1 MFRQALVPRALVPAL
16 LAGAALALPAGGV
29 SVGTP
34 GITSN
39 EILIGGTVPLSGPAS
54 PFGTVGPGANAY
66 FKYVNAHGGVFGRKI
81 RYLYRDDGYDPS
93 RTVSQTRELVQQ
105 DKVFAIFN
113 TVGTE
118 HNLAIRG
125 YLNAVKVPQ
134 VFGGTGASAIG
145 RGYQKYPWTMGYL
158 PSFAGEG
165 AIYGRY
171 VVKHRPKARIAVL
184 YENSDYGKD
193 LLRGLQ
199 RGLGRKASRIV
210 AKASY
215 EINDTEISSQVAK
228 LRRSKA
234 DTFMLFALPQQ
245 AIGSFYDAYRL
256 GWHPQVFVS
265 AVSIEPTVMGIAR
278 AATHGKETNNALS
291 VAFVKDPTSPAWRK
305 DKAVALYRRI
315 MKRYFPSGKP
325 QDVYN
330 WYGMTVAFS
339 MVDALKHAGRNPT
352 RESLRRAMTHM
363 NEHNNP
369 FLLPG
374 VGVKTRPTNYFPITK
389 ARMVRYR
396 KNLWVLFGPLVNAR

>member
-1 MFRQALVPRALVPAL
+1 MRPLALGL
-16 LAGAALALPAGGV
+16 LAAAALALPSAGASG
-29 SVGTP
+29 GTP
-34 GITSN
+34 GITAK

-66 FKYVNAHGGVFGRKI
+66 FKYVNAHGGVHGRKI

-93 RTVSQTRELVQQ
+93 RTINETRELVQQ
-105 DKVFAIFN
+105 EKVFAIFN

-118 HNLAIRG
+118 HNLAIRA
-125 YLNAVKVPQ
+125 YLNALKVPQ
-134 VFGGTGASAIG
+134 VFGGTGASVIA
-145 RGYQKYPWTMGYL
+145 RGYKRYPWTIGYL

-193 LLRGLQ
+193 LLNGLM
-199 RGLGRKASRIV
+199 RGLGKRASRIV

-215 EINDTEISSQVAK
+215 EVTDPDVNSQISK

-245 AIGSFYDAYRL
+245 AIQSFVYAYKL
-256 GWHPQVFVS
+256 GWHPQIFVS
-265 AVSIEPTVMGIAR
+265 AVSIEPRVMGVAR
-278 AATHGKETNNALS
+278 LGTNGKETNGALS
-291 VAFVKDPTSPAWRK
+291 VAFVKDPTSPAWKK

-315 MKRYFPSGKP
+315 MKRYFPRGKP
-325 QDVYN
+325 SDVYN

-339 MVDALKHAGRNPT
+339 LVDALERAGRNPT

-363 NEHNNP
+363 DERNNP

-374 VGVKTRPTNYFPITK
+374 IAVKTSPTNYLPLSK
-389 ARMVRYR
+389 SRMVRYR
-396 KNLWVLFGPLVNAR
+396 RTLWVLFGPLLKAR

>member
-1 MFRQALVPRALVPAL
+1 VKL
-16 LAGAALALPAGGV
+16 LALGALAAAALGLPGGGV
-29 SVGTP
+29 SGGTP
-34 GITSN
+34 GVTST
-39 EILIGGTVPLSGPAS
+39 EILIGGTVPLSGSAS
-54 PFGTVGPGANAY
+54 AFGTVGPGANAY

-81 RYLYRDDGYDPS
+81 RYLWRDDGYDPS
-93 RTVSQTRELVQQ
+93 RTIDMTRELVQQ

-118 HNLAIRG
+118 HNVAIRG

-134 VFGGTGASAIG
+134 IFGGTGASVIA
-145 RGYQKYPWTMGYL
+145 RGHKTYPWTLGYL
-158 PSFAGEG
+158 PSFEGEG

-199 RGLGRKASRIV
+199 RGLGKRASRIT
-210 AKASY
+210 AKQSY
-215 EINDTEISSQVAK
+215 EVTDTDVNSEIAK

-234 DTFMLFALPQQ
+234 DTFMLFALPYQ
-245 AIGSFYDAYRL
+245 AIQSFVYAYKLKWR
-256 GWHPQVFVS
+256 PQFFVS
-265 AVSIEPTVMGIAR
+265 AVSIEPSIMAVAR
-278 AATHGKETNNALS
+278 QGTNGKETDNALS

-305 DKAVALYRRI
+305 DRAVALYRSI
-315 MKRYFPSGKP
+315 MKRYFPGGRVS
-325 QDVYN
+325 DVYN

-339 MVDALKHAGRNPT
+339 FVDALKHAGRNPT
-352 RESLRRAMTHM
+352 RDSLRRAMTHM
-363 NEHNNP
+363 DERSNP

-374 VGVKTRPTNYFPITK
+374 VAVKTSPSNYFPIDK
-389 ARMVRYR
+389 ARMVGYR

>member
-1 MFRQALVPRALVPAL
+1 VKLVALTG
-16 LAGAALALPAGGV
+16 LAAAALMLPAGGV
-29 SVGTP
+29 SGGSP
-34 GITSN
+34 GVTSTQ
-39 EILIGGTVPLSGPAS
+39 ILLGGTVPLSGLAS
-54 PFGTVGPGANAY
+54 AFGTVGPGANAY
-66 FKYVNAHGGVFGRKI
+66 FKYVNAHGGVYGRKVK
-81 RYLYRDDGYDPS
+81 YLWRDDGYDPS
-93 RTVSQTRELVQQ
+93 RTVGQTRELVQQ

-125 YLNAVKVPQ
+125 YLNAIKVPQ

-145 RGYQKYPWTMGYL
+145 RGYKKYPWTMGYL
-158 PSFAGEG
+158 PSFVGEG

-184 YENSDYGKD
+184 YENSDYGRD
-193 LLRGLQ
+193 LLAGLQ
-199 RGLGRKASRIV
+199 RGLGKKASRIV
-210 AKASY
+210 AKATY
-215 EINDTEISSQVAK
+215 EVTDSDVNSQIAK

-245 AIGSFYDAYRL
+245 AIGAFYSAYKL
-256 GWHPQVFVS
+256 SWHPQIFVS
-265 AVSIEPTVMGIAR
+265 AVSIEPRVMGIAR
-278 AATHGKETNNALS
+278 AATNGRETNNALS

-305 DKAVALYRRI
+305 DNAVALYKRI
-315 MKRYFPSGKP
+315 MKRYFPGGKTG
-325 QDVYN
+325 DVYN

-339 MVDALKHAGRNPT
+339 MVDALKHAGRNPS
-352 RESLRRAMTHM
+352 RESLRRAMAHM
-363 NEHNNP
+363 DERNNP

-374 VGVKTRPTNYFPITK
+374 VTVKTTPSNYFPIAK

>member
-1 MFRQALVPRALVPAL
+1 MKQL
-16 LAGAALALPAGGV
+16 LAPAVLAAATLALPASGV
-29 SVGTP
+29 SGGTP
-34 GITSN
+34 GVTSD

-54 PFGTVGPGANAY
+54 PFGAVGPGANAY
-66 FKYVNAHGGVFGRKI
+66 FKYGNAPGGVFGRKI

-134 VFGGTGASAIG
+134 VFGGTGASVIG

-193 LLRGLQ
+193 LLHGLQ

-215 EINDTEISSQVAK
+215 DVTDTEVNSQIAK

-234 DTFMLFALPQQ
+234 DALMLFALPGQ
-245 AIGSFYDAYRL
+245 AIGSFVAAYKL
-256 GWHPQVFVS
+256 GWHPKIFVS

-278 AATHGKETNNALS
+278 YNTNGKETNNALS
-291 VAFVKDPTSPAWRK
+291 VAFVKDPTSPAWRR

-315 MKRYFPSGKP
+315 MKRYLPGGKP

-352 RESLRRAMTHM
+352 RDSLRRAMTHM
-363 NEHNNP
+363 NERNNP

-374 VGVKTRPTNYFPITK
+374 VTVKTSPRNYFPIAK
-389 ARMVRYR
+389 ARMVGYR
-396 KNLWVLFGPLVNAR
+396 KNRWVLFGPLVKAR